1 MGNYMIKGMFVDET
15 QAIRYLLNELRRVER
30 EVKYLKDEA
39 EFKELGVDPD
49 KIKKVWDDK
58 NEA

>member
-1 MGNYMIKGMFVDET
+1 MIKGMFVDET